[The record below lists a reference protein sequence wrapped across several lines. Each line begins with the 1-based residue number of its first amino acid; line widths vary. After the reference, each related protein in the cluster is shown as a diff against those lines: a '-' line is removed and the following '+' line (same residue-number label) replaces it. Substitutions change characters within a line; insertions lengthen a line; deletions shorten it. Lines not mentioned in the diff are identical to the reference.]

1 MLLSYF
7 LWILFVKYTF
17 VILKKIKTWYDNE
30 EDNNDRGRKYE
41 NISSDSFL

>member
-17 VILKKIKTWYDNE
+17 LILKKIKTWYDNE
-30 EDNNDRGRKYE
+30 EENNDRRRKYE